1 MYVLYNFIYIY
12 IYSRY
17 IYICSYYIFYIF
29 ILYYIFILFIFVDI
43 YFYKLFGYTNIYIHI
58 FDMKYINRA
67 AKNIAYAIPEENAIF
82 VSMGLMWGEGKDQ

>member
-1 MYVLYNFIYIY
+1 MYVLYNFIYTY

-43 YFYKLFGYTNIYIHI
+43 YFYKLFGYIHI

-82 VSMGLMWGEGKDQ
+82 VSMELTWGEGKGQ